1 MTPIFITGIGT
12 DVGKTVVSAIITEA
26 LHADYWKPVQAG
38 KPTDSDWMRSVISNN
53 KTVIHKEAYNLD
65 LPASPHISSKN
76 EGIVISLQ
84 YIKDNLPDTNNL
96 LIIEGAGGLFVPL
109 NDDEFII
116 DLIKMLNAKVI
127 VVSSNYLGSINHS
140 LLTASVLNQN
150 KIEVLGW
157 IFNDEYMDYENDITK
172 WSNLPSI
179 ASIKKLKVI
188 NKEVIKNQADI
199 IEPLLKKLL

>member
-53 KTVIHKEAYNLD
+53 KTVIHKEAYDLD